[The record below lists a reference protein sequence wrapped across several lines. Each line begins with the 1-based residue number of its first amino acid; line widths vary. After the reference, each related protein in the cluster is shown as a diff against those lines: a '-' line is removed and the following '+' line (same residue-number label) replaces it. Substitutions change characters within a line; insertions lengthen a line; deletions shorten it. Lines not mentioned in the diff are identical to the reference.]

1 MFVVKEWVR
10 DTQNEAKVEAN
21 LRFETN
27 KALGATEQKN
37 KELTARLIVEERKQ
51 KSVEAGLKNA

>member
-10 DTQNEAKVEAN
+10 DTRNKARVEAN

-37 KELTARLIVEERKQ
+37 KELTTKLIVEERKR

>member
-1 MFVVKEWVR
+1 MR